1 MTMSRAKVQ
10 KQITTQTLQASQS
23 QMKPQRN
30 NAGVIL
36 SGFGCEGGPFLA
48 LWKKLRVSLKT

>member
-1 MTMSRAKVQ
+1 MSRAKVQ
-10 KQITTQTLQASQS
+10 KQITQTLQASQS
-23 QMKPQRN
+23 QMKPQTN

-48 LWKKLRVSLKT
+48 L

>member
-48 LWKKLRVSLKT
+48 L